1 MHPRT
6 SPRTTAP
13 PTRHPRVGQD
23 GWCARLPVWT
33 LKNAPLHPIHR
44 RYCAEELVRLRRAG
58 EKRRYVAAQRRGRVD
73 PNPHQIEAVMFALE
87 RIPHGGCILADEVGL
102 GKTIEAGLVV
112 AQLLAEGMRRALII
126 VPRPLLGQW
135 QAELRDLFGINA
147 RDASDDNVDVAAA
160 GVFIAGREFAGG
172 ERGFQRLQQAPPFEL
187 FLIDEAH
194 EVFAGIH
201 RRYDKDGVYNEASPH
216 ARTAHR
222 VRTLMG
228 NGMAPVLLLTA
239 TPMQNSLDELWAL
252 VQYIDRTGTLLGDKP
267 TFDQLF
273 KASAGSESNG
283 AGVEQATELQ
293 RRLRRVVQ
301 RTLRRQAMPYL
312 DRPFVGRQA
321 KLFAY
326 RMSAAEKALY
336 DDVTGYLLEPDLA
349 AFSGRARQLQVIGFL
364 RRMASSKAAL
374 AASLRGVAARLQRMT
389 QGHAGEGRSDL
400 DDLEDDADP
409 APPAADEVISVGA
422 SPPHPNTAKIA
433 EERAWVLDFIHRA
446 ETLPED
452 SKAESLVKVVH
463 ELLDRPPDRRKV
475 LIFTESLTTQD
486 YLRALLV
493 EKTSLREQDIT
504 LFRGVNDSPRASEA
518 LRVWREE
525 VDAETP
531 RHLRPS
537 LAVAVR
543 LALVHEFKTRS
554 TVMIATEAGAKGLN
568 LQFCDTIVNYDLPWN
583 PQRIEQR
590 IGRCHR
596 YGQQRDVTVINFLA
610 EDNQAQVL
618 TFDILSNKLDLFGK
632 VLDMS
637 DVVLQTPRSD
647 SSAAL
652 ASALGPNF
660 EAQVRRIWERARS
673 IDDVEAELRQLRDT
687 LEERRRDLDRTREH
701 TIGLIEQRLDA
712 SVRQVFDRIQDELAP
727 ALAELDGELKA
738 VLGAYLDAQGIAWGE
753 SERAGRPVIHFGA
766 SSRLPAPFAAGGTV
780 VLGGAQ
786 GLAGAD
792 PLHVG
797 HPLVQAAVASAREDC
812 AGQYRVCFRL
822 GASAPKAL
830 RTRRGSR
837 GRLALTR
844 IRYDGFEPE
853 ERLRVTAVFDD
864 AEVLRPAEA
873 ALELLR
879 QPCADSAGP
888 ATPLAVTEAHLD
900 EVVDEELFEE
910 QGRVADI
917 NQQGFEQTMAQLDQ
931 YLADRALVLRRQQRR
946 QTQRLAAAER
956 QRDQSIGADNRA
968 RAEKQVVEAEAEV
981 EKIDR
986 QLAALASHEDDVYRK
1001 WKQDAH
1007 RHRYAIPT
1015 GKRLLTAEFVI
1026 E

>member
-1 MHPRT
+1 M
-6 SPRTTAP
+6 
-13 PTRHPRVGQD
+13 
-23 GWCARLPVWT
+23 
-33 LKNAPLHPIHR
+33 HPIHR
-44 RYCAEELVRLRRAG
+44 RYYAEELVRLRRAG

-102 GKTIEAGLVV
+102 GKTIEAGLVI
-112 AQLLAEGMRRALII
+112 AQLLAEGTSRVLIL

-135 QAELRDLFGINA
+135 QGELRELFGIDA
-147 RDASDDNVDVAAA
+147 RDASDANVDVAAA

-172 ERGFQRLQQAPPFEL
+172 ERGFQRLQEAPPFEL

-201 RRYDKDGVYNEASPH
+201 RRFGKDGAYDEASPH

-222 VRTLMG
+222 VRKLMG
-228 NGMAPVLLLTA
+228 EGMAPVLLLTA

-273 KASAGSESNG
+273 KASEASEGSESNG
-283 AGVEQATELQ
+283 TGVQQATELQ
-293 RRLRRVVQ
+293 RRLRRVVK

-321 KLFAY
+321 KLFTY
-326 RMSAAEKALY
+326 RMGAAEKALY
-336 DDVTGYLLEPDLA
+336 DDVTDYLLEPELA
-349 AFSGRARQLQVIGFL
+349 AFSGRARQLQLIGFL

-374 AASLRGVAARLQRMT
+374 AASLRGVAARLQRMR
-389 QGHAGEGRSDL
+389 QGDAGETEGDL
-400 DDLEDDADP
+400 DDLEDDEEQAPDDAAPVP
-409 APPAADEVISVGA
+409 ASSPGQSGPPRLD
-422 SPPHPNTAKIA
+422 TAKIA
-433 EERAWVLDFIHRA
+433 EELARVEEFIHRA

-452 SKAESLVKVVH
+452 SKAESLVKVVR
-463 ELLDRPPDRRKV
+463 ELLERPPDRRKV
-475 LIFTESLTTQD
+475 LIFTESLTTQR
-486 YLRALLV
+486 YLLELLV
-493 EKTSLREQDIT
+493 RDTPLREHDIT
-504 LFRGVNDSPRASEA
+504 LFRGVNDSPRASQA

-525 VDAETP
+525 KDAETP
-531 RHLRPS
+531 RHLRASP
-537 LAVAVR
+537 AVAVR
-543 LALVHEFKTRS
+543 LALVHEFETRS

-652 ASALGPNF
+652 TSALGPNF

-673 IDDVEAELRQLRDT
+673 IDDVEAELRRLRDN
-687 LEERRRDLDRTREH
+687 LEERRRDLDRTRER
-701 TIGLIEQRLDA
+701 TVGLIEQRLDA

-727 ALAELDGELKA
+727 ALAELDDELKT
-738 VLGAYLDAQGIAWGE
+738 VLGAYLDAQGVAWSEGE
-753 SERAGRPVIHFGA
+753 REGRPVIHFGA
-766 SSRLPAPFAAGGTV
+766 SSRLPEPFAEGGTV
-780 VLGGAQ
+780 VLGGAL

-797 HPLVQAAVASAREDC
+797 HPLVQAAVADVRSDC
-812 AGQYRVCFRL
+812 AGQYRVRFRL
-822 GASAPKAL
+822 DASAPAAL
-830 RTRRGSR
+830 RKHRGSR

-844 IRYDGFEPE
+844 IRYEGFEPE
-853 ERLRVTAVFDD
+853 ERLRATAVFDD

-879 QPCADSAGP
+879 QPCEDIAEP
-888 ATPLAVTEAHLD
+888 AAPLEVTDAHLD

-910 QGRVADI
+910 QGRIAAI
-917 NQQGFEQTMAQLDQ
+917 NQQGFEQTMTQLDQ
-931 YLADRALVLRRQQRR
+931 YLADRALVLRREQRR
-946 QTQRLAAAER
+946 HMQRLAAAEH
-956 QRDQSIGADNRA
+956 QREQSMGADKRA
-968 RAEKQVVEAEAEV
+968 GAEKRVVDAEAEV
-981 EKIDR
+981 DKIAR
-986 QLAALASHEDDVYRK
+986 ELESLASHDNDVYQK

-1007 RHRYAIPT
+1007 RRRYAVPT
-1015 GKRLLTAEFVI
+1015 GERLLSAEFVI

>member
-1 MHPRT
+1 M
-6 SPRTTAP
+6 
-13 PTRHPRVGQD
+13 
-23 GWCARLPVWT
+23 
-33 LKNAPLHPIHR
+33 HPIHR
-44 RYCAEELVRLRRAG
+44 RYHAEELVRLRRAS

-87 RIPHGGCILADEVGL
+87 RIPQGGCILADEVGL

-112 AQLLAEGMRRALII
+112 AQLLAEGTSRVLII

-135 QAELRDLFGINA
+135 QAELRDLFGIDA

-172 ERGFQRLQQAPPFEL
+172 ERGFRRLQQAPPFEL

-216 ARTAHR
+216 AHTAHR
-222 VRTLMG
+222 VRALMG

-252 VQYIDRTGTLLGDKP
+252 VQYIDRTGTLLGDQP

-273 KASAGSESNG
+273 KASAGGGGSESNG
-283 AGVEQATELQ
+283 AGVEQAAELQ
-293 RRLRRVVQ
+293 RRLRRVVK

-374 AASLRGVAARLQRMT
+374 AASLKGVAARLQRMR
-389 QGHAGEGRSDL
+389 QGDPAEDAADL
-400 DDLEDDADP
+400 DDLEDEPDP
-409 APPAADEVISVGA
+409 APTTADDAAPVPA
-422 SPPHPNTAKIA
+422 SPPRSDVAQIA
-433 EERAWVLDFIHRA
+433 EELDRVQNFIRRA
-446 ETLPED
+446 ETLPD
-452 SKAESLVKVVH
+452 DTKAEGLVEVVRG
-463 ELLDRPPDRRKV
+463 LLDRPSDRRKV

-486 YLRALLV
+486 YLRGLLV
-493 EKTSLREQDIT
+493 EKTTLNEQDIT
-504 LFRGVNDSPRASEA
+504 LFRGVNDSPRAAEA

-525 VDAETP
+525 EDAETP
-531 RHLRPS
+531 RHLRAS

-596 YGQQRDVTVINFLA
+596 YGQKRDVTVINFLA

-618 TFDILSNKLDLFGK
+618 TFDILSSKLDLFGK

-652 ASALGPNF
+652 ASALGPDF
-660 EAQVRRIWERARS
+660 QAQVRRIWERART

-687 LEERRRDLDRTREH
+687 LEERRRDLDRTHER
-701 TIGLIEQRLDA
+701 TVGLIEQRLDA
-712 SVRQVFDRIQDELAP
+712 SVRQVFDRIQKELAP

-738 VLGAYLDAQGIAWGE
+738 VLCAYLDAQGIAWGE
-753 SERAGRPVIHFGA
+753 SKRAGHRLLHFGA
-766 SSRLPAPFAAGGTV
+766 SSRLPVPFAEGGSV
-780 VLGGAQ
+780 VLGGAL
-786 GLAGAD
+786 GLNGAD

-812 AGQYRVCFRL
+812 AGQYRVRFRL
-822 GASAPKAL
+822 NATAPKAL

-844 IRYDGFEPE
+844 IRYEGFEPE

-879 QPCADSAGP
+879 QPCEDIAES
-888 ATPLAVTEAHLD
+888 ATPLEITDAHLD

-910 QGRVADI
+910 QGRVADV
-917 NQQGFEQTMAQLDQ
+917 NQQGFEQTMTQLEQ
-931 YLADRALVLRRQQRR
+931 YLADRALVLRREQRR
-946 QTQRLAAAER
+946 QTRRLAAAER
-956 QRDQSIGADNRA
+956 QRDQSVGADSRA
-968 RAEKQVVEAEAEV
+968 RAERNVVEAEAEA
-981 EKIDR
+981 EKIDAK
-986 QLAALASHEDDVYRK
+986 LATLANHEDDIYKK
-1001 WKQDAH
+1001 WKEHAH
-1007 RHRYAIPT
+1007 ERRYATPT
-1015 GKRLLTAEFVI
+1015 GERLLSAEFVI

>member
-1 MHPRT
+1 MALSMVP
-6 SPRTTAP
+6 
-13 PTRHPRVGQD
+13 
-23 GWCARLPVWT
+23 
-33 LKNAPLHPIHR
+33 HPIHR

-112 AQLLAEGMRRALII
+112 AQLLAEGMRRVLII

-135 QAELRDLFGINA
+135 QAELRDLFGIDA

-201 RRYDKDGVYNEASPH
+201 RRYGKSGVYDEASPH

-326 RMSAAEKALY
+326 RMRAAEKALY

-349 AFSGRARQLQVIGFL
+349 AFRGRARQLQVIGFL

-389 QGHAGEGRSDL
+389 QGHAGEDRSDL

-409 APPAADEVISVGA
+409 TPPAAEAISVGA
-422 SPPHPNTAKIA
+422 SPPRLNTAKIA
-433 EERAWVLDFIHRA
+433 EERARVQDFIQRA
-446 ETLPED
+446 DTLPD
-452 SKAESLVKVVH
+452 DTKAESLVKVVH

-493 EKTSLREQDIT
+493 EKTPLREQDIT

-525 VDAETP
+525 EDAETP
-531 RHLRPS
+531 RHLRAS

-554 TVMIATEAGAKGLN
+554 TVLIATEAGAKGLN

-596 YGQQRDVTVINFLA
+596 YGQKRDVTVINFLA

-687 LEERRRDLDRTREH
+687 LEERRRELDRTREH

-753 SERAGRPVIHFGA
+753 SEREGRPAIHFGA
-766 SSRLPAPFAAGGTV
+766 SSRLPAPFAEGGTV
-780 VLGGAQ
+780 VLGGAH

-797 HPLVQAAVASAREDC
+797 HPLVQAAVASARQDC

-822 GASAPKAL
+822 DASAPKAL

-879 QPCADSAGP
+879 QPCADSAEP
-888 ATPLAVTEAHLD
+888 ATPLAVTEAHLN

-917 NQQGFEQTMAQLDQ
+917 NQQGFEQTMTQLDQ

-968 RAEKQVVEAEAEV
+968 RAEKRVVEAETEV

-986 QLAALASHEDDVYRK
+986 QLAALASHEDDIYRK

-1007 RHRYAIPT
+1007 RRRYAIPT
-1015 GKRLLTAEFVI
+1015 GERLLTAEFVI

>member
-1 MHPRT
+1 M
-6 SPRTTAP
+6 
-13 PTRHPRVGQD
+13 
-23 GWCARLPVWT
+23 
-33 LKNAPLHPIHR
+33 HPIHR
-44 RYCAEELVRLRRAG
+44 RYYAEELVRLRRAG

-73 PNPHQIEAVMFALE
+73 PNPHQIEAVMFALA
-87 RIPHGGCILADEVGL
+87 RIPQGGCILADEVGL

-112 AQLLAEGMRRALII
+112 AQLLAEGNSRVLII

-135 QAELRDLFGINA
+135 QAELRDLFGIDA

-201 RRYDKDGVYNEASPH
+201 RRYDKEGVYNEASPH

-222 VRTLMG
+222 VRALMG

-273 KASAGSESNG
+273 KASAAGEDSESNG
-283 AGVEQATELQ
+283 AGVEQAAELQ
-293 RRLRRVVQ
+293 RRLQRVVK

-326 RMSAAEKALY
+326 RMSTAEKALY
-336 DDVTGYLLEPDLA
+336 DDVTGYLLEPDLV

-374 AASLRGVAARLQRMT
+374 AASLRGVAARLQRMR
-389 QGHAGEGRSDL
+389 QGDAVEDAADL
-400 DDLEDDADP
+400 DDFEDEPDP
-409 APPAADEVISVGA
+409 APTTADETTPVPA
-422 SPPHPNTAKIA
+422 SPPRPAAAQIA
-433 EERAWVLDFIHRA
+433 EELDRVQNFIRRA
-446 ETLPED
+446 ETLPD
-452 SKAESLVKVVH
+452 DTKAEGLVDVVRG
-463 ELLDRPPDRRKV
+463 LLDRPPDRRKV

-486 YLRALLV
+486 YLRDLLV
-493 EKTSLREQDIT
+493 EKTNLREQDIT

-525 VDAETP
+525 EDAETP
-531 RHLRPS
+531 RHLRAS

-543 LALVHEFKTRS
+543 LALVHEFRTRS

-618 TFDILSNKLDLFGK
+618 TFDILSSKLDLFGK

-652 ASALGPNF
+652 ASALGPDF
-660 EAQVRRIWERARS
+660 QAQVRRIWERART

-687 LEERRRDLDRTREH
+687 LEERRRDLDRTHER
-701 TIGLIEQRLDA
+701 TVGLIEQRLDA

-727 ALAELDGELKA
+727 ALAELDGELKT
-738 VLGAYLDAQGIAWGE
+738 VLCAHLDAQGVSWGE
-753 SERAGRPVIHFGA
+753 SERAGHPLIHFGA
-766 SSRLPAPFAAGGTV
+766 SSRLPEPFSEGGSV
-780 VLGGAQ
+780 VLGGAL

-797 HPLVQAAVASAREDC
+797 HPLVQAAVASARENC
-812 AGQYRVCFRL
+812 AGQYRVRFRL
-822 GASAPKAL
+822 DATAPKAL

-844 IRYDGFEPE
+844 IRYEGFEPE

-879 QPCADSAGP
+879 QPCEDLAEP
-888 ATPLAVTEAHLD
+888 ATPLEITDAHLD

-910 QGRVADI
+910 QGRVADV
-917 NQQGFEQTMAQLDQ
+917 NQRGFEQTMTQLEQ
-931 YLADRALVLRRQQRR
+931 YLADRALVLRREQRR
-946 QTQRLAAAER
+946 QTRRLAAAER
-956 QRDQSIGADNRA
+956 QRDQSVGADSRA
-968 RAEKQVVEAEAEV
+968 RAQKQVVQAEAEV
-981 EKIDR
+981 EEIDAK
-986 QLAALASHEDDVYRK
+986 LAALVNHEDDIYKK
-1001 WKQDAH
+1001 WKEHAH
-1007 RHRYAIPT
+1007 ERRYATPT
-1015 GKRLLTAEFVI
+1015 GERLLSAEFVI

>member
-1 MHPRT
+1 M
-6 SPRTTAP
+6 
-13 PTRHPRVGQD
+13 
-23 GWCARLPVWT
+23 
-33 LKNAPLHPIHR
+33 HPIHR
-44 RYCAEELVRLRRAG
+44 RYHAEELVRLRRAS

-87 RIPHGGCILADEVGL
+87 RIPQGGCILADEVGL

-112 AQLLAEGMRRALII
+112 AQLLAEGTSRVLII

-135 QAELRDLFGINA
+135 QAELRDLFGIDA

-172 ERGFQRLQQAPPFEL
+172 ERGFRRLQQAPPFEL

-201 RRYDKDGVYNEASPH
+201 RRYDKDGVYNEASPYAH
-216 ARTAHR
+216 TAHR
-222 VRTLMG
+222 VRALMG

-273 KASAGSESNG
+273 KASAGGGGSESNG
-283 AGVEQATELQ
+283 AGVEQAAELQ
-293 RRLRRVVQ
+293 RRLRRVVK

-374 AASLRGVAARLQRMT
+374 AASLKGVAARLQRMR
-389 QGHAGEGRSDL
+389 QGDPAEEAADL
-400 DDLEDDADP
+400 DDLEDEPDP
-409 APPAADEVISVGA
+409 APTTADDAAPVPA
-422 SPPHPNTAKIA
+422 SPPRPDVAQIA
-433 EERAWVLDFIHRA
+433 EELDRVQNFIRRA
-446 ETLPED
+446 ETLPD
-452 SKAESLVKVVH
+452 DTKAEGLVEVVR
-463 ELLDRPPDRRKV
+463 ELLDRPSDRRKV

-486 YLRALLV
+486 YLRDLLV
-493 EKTSLREQDIT
+493 EKTTLNEQDIT
-504 LFRGVNDSPRASEA
+504 LFRGVNDSPRAAEA
-518 LRVWREE
+518 LRIWREE
-525 VDAETP
+525 EDAETP
-531 RHLRPS
+531 RHLRAS

-543 LALVHEFKTRS
+543 LALVHEFATRS
-554 TVMIATEAGAKGLN
+554 SVMIATEAGAKGLN

-618 TFDILSNKLDLFGK
+618 TFDILSSKLDLFGK

-652 ASALGPNF
+652 ASALGPDF
-660 EAQVRRIWERARS
+660 QAQVRRIWERART

-687 LEERRRDLDRTREH
+687 LEERRRDLDRTHER
-701 TIGLIEQRLDA
+701 TVGLIEQRLDA
-712 SVRQVFDRIQDELAP
+712 SVRQVFDRIQRELAP

-738 VLGAYLDAQGIAWGE
+738 VLCAYLDAQGIAWGE
-753 SERAGRPVIHFGA
+753 SERAGRRLLHFGA
-766 SSRLPAPFAAGGTV
+766 SSRLPVPFAEGGSV
-780 VLGGAQ
+780 VLGGAL

-812 AGQYRVCFRL
+812 AGQYRVRFRL
-822 GASAPKAL
+822 NATAPKAL

-844 IRYDGFEPE
+844 IRYEGFEPE

-879 QPCADSAGP
+879 QPCEDIAES
-888 ATPLAVTEAHLD
+888 ATPLEITDAHLD

-910 QGRVADI
+910 QGRVADV
-917 NQQGFEQTMAQLDQ
+917 NQQGFEQTMTQLEQ
-931 YLADRALVLRRQQRR
+931 YLADRALVLRREQRR
-946 QTQRLAAAER
+946 QTRRLAAAER
-956 QRDQSIGADNRA
+956 QRDQSVGADSRA
-968 RAEKQVVEAEAEV
+968 RAERNVVEAEAEA
-981 EKIDR
+981 EKIDAK
-986 QLAALASHEDDVYRK
+986 LATLANHEDDIYKK
-1001 WKQDAH
+1001 WKEHAH
-1007 RHRYAIPT
+1007 ERRYATPT
-1015 GKRLLTAEFVI
+1015 GERLLSAEFVI

>member
-1 MHPRT
+1 M
-6 SPRTTAP
+6 
-13 PTRHPRVGQD
+13 
-23 GWCARLPVWT
+23 
-33 LKNAPLHPIHR
+33 HPIHR
-44 RYCAEELVRLRRAG
+44 RHHAEDLVRLRRAS

-87 RIPHGGCILADEVGL
+87 RIPQGGCILADEVGL
-102 GKTIEAGLVV
+102 GKTIEAGLVI
-112 AQLLAEGMRRALII
+112 AQLLAEGMRRVLIL

-147 RDASDDNVDVAAA
+147 LDASDANVDVAAA

-172 ERGFQRLQQAPPFEL
+172 ERGFRRLQQAPPFEL

-201 RRYDKDGVYNEASPH
+201 RRYGKDGVYDEASPH

-273 KASAGSESNG
+273 KASASEGSESNG

-293 RRLRRVVQ
+293 RRLRRVVK

-321 KLFAY
+321 KLFTY
-326 RMSAAEKALY
+326 RMSEPEKALY
-336 DDVTGYLLEPDLA
+336 DDVTSYLLEPELV
-349 AFSGRARQLQVIGFL
+349 AFSGRARQLQLIGFL

-374 AASLRGVAARLQRMT
+374 AASLRGVAARLQRER
-389 QGHAGEGRSDL
+389 QGDATETGQDL
-400 DDLEDDADP
+400 DDLEDEVEQAPTTVDDAP
-409 APPAADEVISVGA
+409 VPA
-422 SPPHPNTAKIA
+422 SPPGQSAPPRFDTAKIA
-433 EERAWVLDFIHRA
+433 EELARVEEFIHRA
-446 ETLPED
+446 ESLPED
-452 SKAESLVKVVH
+452 SKAKSLLKVVR
-463 ELLDRPPDRRKV
+463 ELLKRPPDRRKV
-475 LIFTESLTTQD
+475 LIFTESLTTQR
-486 YLRALLV
+486 YLRDLLV
-493 EKTSLREQDIT
+493 RETPLGGHDIT
-504 LFRGVNDSPRASEA
+504 LFRGVNDSPRASQA
-518 LRVWREE
+518 LAVWREE

-531 RHLRPS
+531 RHLRAS
-537 LAVAVR
+537 LAAAVR

-568 LQFCDTIVNYDLPWN
+568 LQFCDTLVNYDLPWN

-596 YGQQRDVTVINFLA
+596 YGQRRDVTVINFLA
-610 EDNQAQVL
+610 EDNEAQAL

-632 VLDMS
+632 VLDMT

-652 ASALGPNF
+652 TSALGPNF

-687 LEERRRDLDRTREH
+687 LEERRRDLDRTRER
-701 TIGLIEQRLDA
+701 TAGLIEQRLDA
-712 SVRQVFDRIQDELAP
+712 SVRQVFDRIQHELAP

-738 VLGAYLDAQGIAWGE
+738 VVGAYLDAQGVAWGE
-753 SERAGRPVIHFGA
+753 GEREGRPVIHFGA
-766 SSRLPAPFAAGGTV
+766 SSRLPEPFEEGGTV
-780 VLGGAQ
+780 VLGGAL
-786 GLAGAD
+786 GLNGAD

-797 HPLVQAAVASAREDC
+797 HPLVQAAVANARSEC
-812 AGQYRVCFRL
+812 AGRYRVRFRL
-822 GASAPKAL
+822 NASAPAAL
-830 RTRRGSR
+830 RERRGSR

-853 ERLRVTAVFDD
+853 ERLRATAVFDD
-864 AEVLRPAEA
+864 SEVLRPAEA

-879 QPCADSAGP
+879 QPCEDIAEP
-888 ATPLAVTEAHLD
+888 CPLAVTEAHLD

-917 NQQGFEQTMAQLDQ
+917 NQQGFEQTMTQLDQ
-931 YLADRALVLRRQQRR
+931 YLADRSLVLRREQKRHMG
-946 QTQRLAAAER
+946 RLAAAER
-956 QRDQSIGADNRA
+956 QRDQSIGADSRA
-968 RAEKQVVEAEAEV
+968 RAEKKVVEADADV
-981 EKIDR
+981 EETNGK
-986 QLAALASHEDDVYRK
+986 LEALASLEDEVYQK
-1001 WKQDAH
+1001 WKEDAH
-1007 RHRYAIPT
+1007 RRRYAVPT
-1015 GKRLLTAEFVI
+1015 GERLLSAEFVI

>member
-1 MHPRT
+1 M
-6 SPRTTAP
+6 
-13 PTRHPRVGQD
+13 
-23 GWCARLPVWT
+23 
-33 LKNAPLHPIHR
+33 HPIHR
-44 RYCAEELVRLRRAG
+44 RYYAEELVRLRRAS

-87 RIPHGGCILADEVGL
+87 RIPQGGCILADEVGL
-102 GKTIEAGLVV
+102 GKTIEAGLVI
-112 AQLLAEGMRRALII
+112 AQLLAEGMRRVLIV
-126 VPRPLLGQW
+126 VPKPLLGQW
-135 QAELRDLFGINA
+135 QAELRELFGIDA
-147 RDASDDNVDVAAA
+147 RDASDANVDVAAE
-160 GVFIAGREFAGG
+160 GVFITGREFAGG
-172 ERGFQRLQQAPPFEL
+172 ERGFQRLQAAPPFEL

-201 RRYDKDGVYNEASPH
+201 RRYGKDGTYDEASPH

-273 KASAGSESNG
+273 KASEGSESNG

-293 RRLRRVVQ
+293 RRLRRVVK

-321 KLFAY
+321 KLFRY
-326 RMSAAEKALY
+326 RMSAEEKALY
-336 DDVTGYLLEPDLA
+336 DDVTGYLLEPELA
-349 AFSGRARQLQVIGFL
+349 AFSGRARQLQLIGFL

-374 AASLRGVAARLQRMT
+374 AASLRGVAARLQRMG
-389 QGHAGEGRSDL
+389 QGDASEAEQDL
-400 DDLEDDADP
+400 DDLEDDEEQ
-409 APPAADEVISVGA
+409 APDDAAPVPT
-422 SPPHPNTAKIA
+422 SPVQPGPVRLDTAKIA
-433 EERAWVLDFIHRA
+433 EELARVKEFIHRA

-452 SKAESLVKVVH
+452 SKAEGLVKVVR
-463 ELLDRPPDRRKV
+463 ELLERPPDRRKV
-475 LIFTESLTTQD
+475 LIFTESLTTQR
-486 YLRALLV
+486 YLHDLLV
-493 EKTSLREQDIT
+493 RETPLREHDIT
-504 LFRGVNDSPRASEA
+504 LFRGVNDSPRASQA

-525 VDAETP
+525 KDAETP

-543 LALVHEFKTRS
+543 LALVHEFETRS

-596 YGQQRDVTVINFLA
+596 YGQQRDVTVFNFLA

-618 TFDILSNKLDLFGK
+618 TFDILSSKLDLFGK

-652 ASALGPNF
+652 TSALGPNF

-687 LEERRRDLDRTREH
+687 LEERRRDLDRTRER
-701 TIGLIEQRLDA
+701 TVGLIEQRLDA

-727 ALAELDGELKA
+727 ALAELDDELKT
-738 VLGAYLDAQGIAWGE
+738 VLGAYLDAEGIAWGE
-753 SERAGRPVIHFGA
+753 GEREGRPAIHFGA
-766 SSRLPAPFAAGGTV
+766 SSRLPEPFEQGGTV
-780 VLGGAQ
+780 VLGGAL
-786 GLAGAD
+786 GLDGAD

-797 HPLVQAAVASAREDC
+797 HPLVQAAVANARRDC
-812 AGQYRVCFRL
+812 AGRYRVRFRL
-822 GASAPKAL
+822 NASAPTAL
-830 RTRRGSR
+830 RKHRGSR
-837 GRLALTR
+837 GRIALTR

-853 ERLRVTAVFDD
+853 ERLRATAVFDD
-864 AEVLRPAEA
+864 SEVLRPAEA

-879 QPCADSAGP
+879 QSCEDIAEPC
-888 ATPLAVTEAHLD
+888 PLAVTEAHLD

-917 NQQGFEQTMAQLDQ
+917 NQQGFEQTMTQLDQ
-931 YLADRALVLRRQQRR
+931 YLADRSLVLRREQKRHM
-946 QTQRLAAAER
+946 QRLAAAER

-968 RAEKQVVEAEAEV
+968 RSEKQVLEADAKLEETNGKL
-981 EKIDR
+981 E
-986 QLAALASHEDDVYRK
+986 ALASREDDVYQK
-1001 WKQDAH
+1001 WKDDAH
-1007 RHRYAIPT
+1007 QRRYAVPT
-1015 GKRLLTAEFVI
+1015 GERLLSAEFVI

>member
-1 MHPRT
+1 M
-6 SPRTTAP
+6 
-13 PTRHPRVGQD
+13 
-23 GWCARLPVWT
+23 
-33 LKNAPLHPIHR
+33 HPIHR
-44 RYCAEELVRLRRAG
+44 RYYAEELVRLRRAG

-87 RIPHGGCILADEVGL
+87 RIAHGGCILADEVGL

-112 AQLLAEGMRRALII
+112 AQLLAEGMSRVLII

-135 QAELRDLFGINA
+135 QAELRDLFGI
-147 RDASDDNVDVAAA
+147 DASDASDANVDVAAA

-201 RRYDKDGVYNEASPH
+201 RRYAKNGVYDEASPH

-222 VRTLMG
+222 VRALMG

-273 KASAGSESNG
+273 KASKGGDGSESNG
-283 AGVEQATELQ
+283 AGVEQAAELQ

-312 DRPFVGRQA
+312 DRPFVGRHA
-321 KLFAY
+321 KLFSY
-326 RMSAAEKALY
+326 RMNAAEKALY
-336 DDVTGYLLEPDLA
+336 DDVTDYLLEPELM
-349 AFSGRARQLQVIGFL
+349 AFSGRARQLQLIGFL

-374 AASLRGVAARLQRMT
+374 AASLRGVAARLQRMG
-389 QGHAGEGRSDL
+389 QGDASVDAADL

-409 APPAADEVISVGA
+409 PPAAAGDNAPVPA
-422 SPPHPNTAKIA
+422 SPLRLNTAKAA
-433 EERAWVLDFIHRA
+433 EERARVLDFIQRA

-463 ELLDRPPDRRKV
+463 ELLERPPDRRKV
-475 LIFTESLTTQD
+475 LIFTESLTTQS
-486 YLRALLV
+486 YLHDLLL
-493 EKTSLREQDIT
+493 ENTRLREQDIT

-525 VDAETP
+525 ADAETP

-537 LAVAVR
+537 HAVAVR
-543 LALVHEFKTRS
+543 LALVHEFATRS
-554 TVMIATEAGAKGLN
+554 SVMIATEAGAKGLN

-596 YGQQRDVTVINFLA
+596 YGQRRDVTVINFLA
-610 EDNQAQVL
+610 EDNQAQAL

-652 ASALGPNF
+652 TSALGPNF

-673 IDDVEAELRQLRDT
+673 IDDVEEELRQLRDT
-687 LEERRRDLDRTREH
+687 LEERRRDLDRTRER
-701 TIGLIEQRLDA
+701 TVGLIEQRLDA

-727 ALAELDGELKA
+727 ALAELDSELKA
-738 VLGAYLDAQGIAWGE
+738 VLGAYLDAEGVAWGE
-753 SERAGRPVIHFGA
+753 SEREGRPLIHFGA
-766 SSRLPAPFAAGGTV
+766 SSRLPAPFAEGGSV
-780 VLGGAQ
+780 VLGGAL

-797 HPLVQAAVASAREDC
+797 HPLVQAAVASARQHC
-812 AGQYRVCFRL
+812 AGRYRVRFRL
-822 GASAPKAL
+822 DASAPAAL
-830 RTRRGSR
+830 REHRGSR

-844 IRYDGFEPE
+844 VRYDGFEPE

-864 AEVLRPAEA
+864 AEVLRPAAA

-879 QPCADSAGP
+879 QPCEDVAELSA
-888 ATPLAVTEAHLD
+888 PLDVTEAHLD
-900 EVVDEELFEE
+900 EVVDEERFEE

-917 NQQGFEQTMAQLDQ
+917 NQQGFEQTMTQLDQ

-956 QRDQSIGADNRA
+956 QRDQSIGANNRA
-968 RAEKQVVEAEAEV
+968 RAEKKVVEAEAEV
-981 EKIDR
+981 ERIDR
-986 QLAALASHEDDVYRK
+986 QLAALASHEDDVYQK
-1001 WKQDAH
+1001 WKLDAH
-1007 RHRYAIPT
+1007 RRRYATPT
-1015 GKRLLTAEFVI
+1015 GERLLTAEFVI

>member
-1 MHPRT
+1 M
-6 SPRTTAP
+6 
-13 PTRHPRVGQD
+13 
-23 GWCARLPVWT
+23 
-33 LKNAPLHPIHR
+33 HPIHR
-44 RYCAEELVRLRRAG
+44 RYHAEALVRLRRAG

-102 GKTIEAGLVV
+102 GKTIEAGLVI
-112 AQLLAEGMRRALII
+112 AQLLAEGMSRVLVV

-135 QAELRDLFGINA
+135 QAELRDLFGIDA
-147 RDASDDNVDVAAA
+147 LDASDANVAVTEP

-172 ERGFQRLQQAPPFEL
+172 ERGFQRLQQASPFEL

-201 RRYDKDGVYNEASPH
+201 RRYDKNGVYNEDSPQ

-222 VRTLMG
+222 VRKLMG
-228 NGMAPVLLLTA
+228 DGMAPVLLLTA

-267 TFDQLF
+267 TFDELF
-273 KASAGSESNG
+273 TGEAGGVG
-283 AGVEQATELQ
+283 AEQATELQ
-293 RRLRRVVQ
+293 RRLQRVVK

-312 DRPFVGRQA
+312 DKPFVGRQA
-321 KLFAY
+321 KLYTY
-326 RMSAAEKALY
+326 RMSTAEKALY
-336 DDVTGYLLEPDLA
+336 DDVTDYLLEPELV
-349 AFSGRARQLQVIGFL
+349 AFSGNARQLQLIGFL

-374 AASLRGVAARLQRMT
+374 AASLKGVAARLQRHMG
-389 QGHAGEGRSDL
+389 QGQASAPEQDSQ
-400 DDLEDDADP
+400 DLEDDAESDDDAPLPPSQPSQP
-409 APPAADEVISVGA
+409 APARADIA
-422 SPPHPNTAKIA
+422 QAA
-433 EERAWVLDFIHRA
+433 EELARVEAFIHRA

-452 SKAESLVKVVH
+452 SKAEGLVKVVR
-463 ELLDRPPDRRKV
+463 ELLKRPPDRRKV
-475 LIFTESLTTQD
+475 LIFTESLTTQG
-486 YLRALLV
+486 YLYDLLV
-493 EKTSLREQDIT
+493 RRTSLAEQDIT
-504 LFRGVNDSPRASEA
+504 LFRGVNDSPRASAA

-525 VDAETP
+525 EDAETP
-531 RHLRPS
+531 RHLRPGQ
-537 LAVAVR
+537 AVAVR
-543 LALVHEFKTRS
+543 LALVHEFRTRS

-596 YGQQRDVTVINFLA
+596 YGQRRDVTVINFLA

-647 SSAAL
+647 SSEAL
-652 ASALGPNF
+652 TSALGPNF

-687 LEERRRDLDRTREH
+687 LEDRRRDLDRTRDR
-701 TIGLIEQRLDA
+701 TVGLIEQRLDA
-712 SVRQVFDRIQDELAP
+712 SVRQVFDRIQSELAP

-738 VLGAYLDAQGIAWGE
+738 VLGAFLDAESVPWGE
-753 SERAGRPVIHFGA
+753 GERNGRPLLHFGA
-766 SSRLPAPFAAGGTV
+766 SSRLPAPFAEGGTV
-780 VLGGAQ
+780 VVGGAL

-797 HPLVQAAVASAREDC
+797 HPLIQAAIAHARC
-812 AGQYRVCFRL
+812 HCSGLYRVRFHL
-822 GASAPKAL
+822 DATAPAAL
-830 RTRRGSR
+830 RKRRGSR

-853 ERLRVTAVFDD
+853 ERLRATTVFDD
-864 AEVLRPAEA
+864 GEVLRPAEA

-879 QPCADSAGP
+879 QPCEDIAELP
-888 ATPLAVTEAHLD
+888 APLAITAAHLD

-910 QGRVADI
+910 QGRVADT
-917 NQQGFEQTMAQLDQ
+917 NQRGFEQAMTQLDQ
-931 YLADRALVLRRQQRR
+931 YLADRALVLRRAQRGHL
-946 QTQRLAAAER
+946 QRLAAAER
-956 QRDQSIGADNRA
+956 RREQSIGADNRA
-968 RAEKQVVEAEAEV
+968 RAQQRVEQAEATV
-981 EKIDR
+981 EKIEG
-986 QLAALASHEDDVYRK
+986 QLAALANHEDDVYQK
-1001 WKQDAH
+1001 WKRDAH
-1007 RHRYAIPT
+1007 RRRYAVPT
-1015 GKRLLTAEFVI
+1015 GERLLSVEFVV

>member
-1 MHPRT
+1 MVP
-6 SPRTTAP
+6 
-13 PTRHPRVGQD
+13 
-23 GWCARLPVWT
+23 
-33 LKNAPLHPIHR
+33 HPIHR
-44 RYCAEELVRLRRAG
+44 RYRAEELVRLRRAG

-112 AQLLAEGMRRALII
+112 AQLLAEGMRRVLVI

-135 QAELRDLFGINA
+135 QAELRDLFGIDA
-147 RDASDDNVDVAAA
+147 RDASDDNVDVAAP

-201 RRYDKDGVYNEASPH
+201 RRYGKSGVYDEASPH

-222 VRTLMG
+222 VRALMG

-273 KASAGSESNG
+273 KASAGGEGSESNG

-326 RMSAAEKALY
+326 RMRAAEKALY

-389 QGHAGEGRSDL
+389 QGNAGADRSDL

-409 APPAADEVISVGA
+409 APPAAEAFSVGA
-422 SPPHPNTAKIA
+422 SPPRLNTAKIA
-433 EERAWVLDFIHRA
+433 EERARVQDFIQRA
-446 ETLPED
+446 DTLPDD

-493 EKTSLREQDIT
+493 EKTPLGEQDIT
-504 LFRGVNDSPRASEA
+504 LFRGVNESPRASEA

-531 RHLRPS
+531 RHLRAS

-543 LALVHEFKTRS
+543 LALVHEFATRS

-596 YGQQRDVTVINFLA
+596 YGQKRDVTVINFLA

-687 LEERRRDLDRTREH
+687 LEERRRELDRTREH

-766 SSRLPAPFAAGGTV
+766 SSRLPAPFAEGGTV
-780 VLGGAQ
+780 VLGGAH

-822 GASAPKAL
+822 DASAPKAL

-888 ATPLAVTEAHLD
+888 ATPLDVTEAHLD

-917 NQQGFEQTMAQLDQ
+917 NQQGFEQTMTQLDQ

-956 QRDQSIGADNRA
+956 QREQSIGADNRA
-968 RAEKQVVEAEAEV
+968 RAEKRVVEAEAEV

-1007 RHRYAIPT
+1007 RRRYAIPT
-1015 GKRLLTAEFVI
+1015 GERLLTAEFVI

>member
-1 MHPRT
+1 MSNLVHCPTRVAPRT
-6 SPRTTAP
+6 SVRTGS
-13 PTRHPRVGQD
+13 H
-23 GWCARLPVWT
+23 CAMRYTPARACRNV
-33 LKNAPLHPIHR
+33 PLHPIHR
-44 RYCAEELVRLRRAG
+44 RYHAEALVRLRRAG

-102 GKTIEAGLVV
+102 GKTIEAGLVI
-112 AQLLAEGMRRALII
+112 AQLLAEGMSRVLVV

-135 QAELRDLFGINA
+135 QAELRDLFGIDA
-147 RDASDDNVDVAAA
+147 LDASDANVDIAAS

-194 EVFAGIH
+194 EAFAGIH
-201 RRYDKDGVYNEASPH
+201 RRYDKNGVYHEDSPH

-222 VRTLMG
+222 VRKLMG
-228 NGMAPVLLLTA
+228 DGMAPVLLLTA

-267 TFDQLF
+267 TFDELF
-273 KASAGSESNG
+273 TGEAGGVG
-283 AGVEQATELQ
+283 AEQATELQ
-293 RRLRRVVQ
+293 RRLRRVVK

-312 DRPFVGRQA
+312 DKPFVGRQA
-321 KLFAY
+321 KLYTY
-326 RMSAAEKALY
+326 RMRAAEKALY
-336 DDVTGYLLEPDLA
+336 DDVTDYLLEPELV
-349 AFSGRARQLQVIGFL
+349 AFSGNARQLQLIGFL

-374 AASLRGVAARLQRMT
+374 AASLKGVAARLQRHMG
-389 QGHAGEGRSDL
+389 QGQASTPEQDSQ
-400 DDLEDDADP
+400 DLEDDAESDDDAPLPPSQPSQP
-409 APPAADEVISVGA
+409 APPRADIA
-422 SPPHPNTAKIA
+422 QAA
-433 EERAWVLDFIHRA
+433 EELARVEAFIHRA

-452 SKAESLVKVVH
+452 SKAEGLVKVVR
-463 ELLDRPPDRRKV
+463 ELLKRPPDRRKV
-475 LIFTESLTTQD
+475 LIFTESLTTQG
-486 YLRALLV
+486 YLYDLLV
-493 EKTSLREQDIT
+493 RRTSLAEQDIT
-504 LFRGVNDSPRASEA
+504 LFRGVNDSPRASA
-518 LRVWREE
+518 AMRVWREE
-525 VDAETP
+525 EDAETP
-531 RHLRPS
+531 RHLRPGQ
-537 LAVAVR
+537 AVAVR
-543 LALVHEFKTRS
+543 LALVHEFRTRS

-596 YGQQRDVTVINFLA
+596 YGQRRDVTVINFLA

-647 SSAAL
+647 SSEAL
-652 ASALGPNF
+652 TSALGPNF

-673 IDDVEAELRQLRDT
+673 IDDVEAELRQLSDT
-687 LEERRRDLDRTREH
+687 LEDRRRDLDRTRDR
-701 TIGLIEQRLDA
+701 TVGLIEQRLDA
-712 SVRQVFDRIQDELAP
+712 SVRQVFDRIQSELAP

-738 VLGAYLDAQGIAWGE
+738 VLGAFLDAESVPWGE
-753 SERAGRPVIHFGA
+753 GERNGRPLLHFGA
-766 SSRLPAPFAAGGTV
+766 SSRLPAPFAEGGTV
-780 VLGGAQ
+780 VVGGAL

-797 HPLVQAAVASAREDC
+797 HPLIQAAIAHARC
-812 AGQYRVCFRL
+812 HCSGQYRVRFRL
-822 GASAPKAL
+822 DATAPAAL
-830 RTRRGSR
+830 RKRRGSH

-853 ERLRVTAVFDD
+853 ERLRATAVFDD
-864 AEVLRPAEA
+864 GEVLRPAEA

-879 QPCADSAGP
+879 QPCEDIAELP
-888 ATPLAVTEAHLD
+888 APLAITAAHLD

-917 NQQGFEQTMAQLDQ
+917 DQRGFEQAMTQLDQ
-931 YLADRALVLRRQQRR
+931 YLADRALVLRRAHRGHL
-946 QTQRLAAAER
+946 QRLAAAER
-956 QRDQSIGADNRA
+956 RREQSIGADNRA
-968 RAEKQVVEAEAEV
+968 RAQQRLEQAEATV
-981 EKIDR
+981 EKIEG
-986 QLAALASHEDDVYRK
+986 QLAALANHEDDVYQK
-1001 WKQDAH
+1001 WKRDAH
-1007 RHRYAIPT
+1007 RRRYAVPT
-1015 GKRLLTAEFVI
+1015 GERLLSVEFVV

>member
-1 MHPRT
+1 M
-6 SPRTTAP
+6 
-13 PTRHPRVGQD
+13 
-23 GWCARLPVWT
+23 
-33 LKNAPLHPIHR
+33 HPIHR
-44 RYCAEELVRLRRAG
+44 RYHAEELVRLRRAS

-87 RIPHGGCILADEVGL
+87 RIPQGGCILADEVGL
-102 GKTIEAGLVV
+102 GKTIEAGLAV
-112 AQLLAEGMRRALII
+112 AQLLAEGMSRVLII

-135 QAELRDLFGINA
+135 QAELRDLFGIDA

-201 RRYDKDGVYNEASPH
+201 RRYDKEGVYNEASPH

-273 KASAGSESNG
+273 KASAGGEGSESNG
-283 AGVEQATELQ
+283 AGVEQAAELQ
-293 RRLRRVVQ
+293 RRLQRVVK

-326 RMSAAEKALY
+326 RMSTAEKALY

-374 AASLRGVAARLQRMT
+374 AASLKGVAARLQRMR
-389 QGHAGEGRSDL
+389 QDDDAEDAADL
-400 DDLEDDADP
+400 DDLEDEPDP
-409 APPAADEVISVGA
+409 APTTDEATPVPA
-422 SPPHPNTAKIA
+422 SPPRPNATQIA
-433 EERAWVLDFIHRA
+433 EELDRVQNFIRRA
-446 ETLPED
+446 ETLPD
-452 SKAESLVKVVH
+452 DTKAEGLVKVVRG
-463 ELLDRPPDRRKV
+463 LLTRPPDRRKV

-486 YLRALLV
+486 YLRDLLTA
-493 EKTSLREQDIT
+493 KTNLREQDIT
-504 LFRGVNDSPRASEA
+504 LFRGVNDSPRAAEA

-525 VDAETP
+525 EDAETP
-531 RHLRPS
+531 RHLRAS

-543 LALVHEFKTRS
+543 LALVHEFRTRS

-618 TFDILSNKLDLFGK
+618 TFDILSSKLDLFGK

-652 ASALGPNF
+652 ASALGPDF
-660 EAQVRRIWERARS
+660 QAQVRRIWERART

-687 LEERRRDLDRTREH
+687 LEERRRDLDRTHER
-701 TIGLIEQRLDA
+701 TVGLIEQRLDA
-712 SVRQVFDRIQDELAP
+712 SVRQVFDRIQEELEP
-727 ALAELDGELKA
+727 ALAELDGELKT
-738 VLGAYLDAQGIAWGE
+738 VLCAYLDAQGISWGE
-753 SERAGRPVIHFGA
+753 SERAGRPLIHFGA
-766 SSRLPAPFAAGGTV
+766 SSRLPELFAEGGSV
-780 VLGGAQ
+780 VLGGAL

-812 AGQYRVCFRL
+812 AGQYRVRFRL
-822 GASAPKAL
+822 DASAPKAL

-844 IRYDGFEPE
+844 IRYEGFEPE

-879 QPCADSAGP
+879 QPCEDIAES
-888 ATPLAVTEAHLD
+888 ATPIDITDVHLD

-910 QGRVADI
+910 QGRVADV
-917 NQQGFEQTMAQLDQ
+917 NQQSFEQTMTQLEQ
-931 YLADRALVLRRQQRR
+931 YLADRALVLRREQRR
-946 QTQRLAAAER
+946 QTRRLAAAER
-956 QRDQSIGADNRA
+956 QRDQSVGADSRA
-968 RAEKQVVEAEAEV
+968 RAQKQVVEAEAEV
-981 EKIDR
+981 EEIDAK
-986 QLAALASHEDDVYRK
+986 LATLANHEDKIYEK
-1001 WKQDAH
+1001 WKAH
-1007 RHRYAIPT
+1007 AHERRYATPT
-1015 GKRLLTAEFVI
+1015 GERLLSAEFVI

>member
-1 MHPRT
+1 MFPKLAAE
-6 SPRTTAP
+6 TTN
-13 PTRHPRVGQD
+13 
-23 GWCARLPVWT
+23 AR
-33 LKNAPLHPIHR
+33 PLHPIHR
-44 RYCAEELVRLRRAG
+44 RYYAEELVRLRRAS

-87 RIPHGGCILADEVGL
+87 RIPQGGCILADEVGL

-112 AQLLAEGMRRALII
+112 AQLLAEGTSRVLII

-135 QAELRDLFGINA
+135 QAELRDLFGIDA

-201 RRYDKDGVYNEASPH
+201 RRYDKEGVYNEASPH

-222 VRTLMG
+222 VRALMG

-252 VQYIDRTGTLLGDKP
+252 VQYIDCTGTLLGDKP

-273 KASAGSESNG
+273 KASAGAEGSESNG
-283 AGVEQATELQ
+283 AGVEQAAELQ
-293 RRLRRVVQ
+293 RRLQRVVK

-326 RMSAAEKALY
+326 RMSTAEKALY

-374 AASLRGVAARLQRMT
+374 AASLKGVAARLQRMR
-389 QGHAGEGRSDL
+389 QGDAAEDAADL
-400 DDLEDDADP
+400 DDLEAEPDP
-409 APPAADEVISVGA
+409 APTTDETTPVPA
-422 SPPHPNTAKIA
+422 SPPRPAAAQIA
-433 EERAWVLDFIHRA
+433 EELDRVQNFIRRA
-446 ETLPED
+446 ETLPD
-452 SKAESLVKVVH
+452 DTKAEGLVEVVRG
-463 ELLDRPPDRRKV
+463 LLDRPPDRRKV

-486 YLRALLV
+486 YLRDLLV
-493 EKTSLREQDIT
+493 EKTTLNEQDIT
-504 LFRGVNDSPRASEA
+504 LFRGVNDSPRATEA

-525 VDAETP
+525 EDAETP
-531 RHLRPS
+531 RHLRAS

-543 LALVHEFKTRS
+543 LALVHEFRTRS

-618 TFDILSNKLDLFGK
+618 TFDILSSKLDLFGK

-652 ASALGPNF
+652 ASALGPDF
-660 EAQVRRIWERARS
+660 QAQVRRIWERART

-687 LEERRRDLDRTREH
+687 LEERRRDLDRTRER
-701 TIGLIEQRLDA
+701 TVGLIEQRLDA
-712 SVRQVFDRIQDELAP
+712 SVRQVFDRIQKELAP

-738 VLGAYLDAQGIAWGE
+738 VLCAYLDAQGIAWGE
-753 SERAGRPVIHFGA
+753 SERAGHPLLHFGA
-766 SSRLPAPFAAGGTV
+766 SSRLPEPFAEGGSV
-780 VLGGAQ
+780 VLGGAL

-812 AGQYRVCFRL
+812 AGRYRVRFRL
-822 GASAPKAL
+822 DATAPKAL

-844 IRYDGFEPE
+844 IRYEGFEPE

-879 QPCADSAGP
+879 QPCEDLAEP
-888 ATPLAVTEAHLD
+888 ATPLEITEAHLD

-910 QGRVADI
+910 QGRVADV
-917 NQQGFEQTMAQLDQ
+917 NQQGFEQTMTQLEQ
-931 YLADRALVLRRQQRR
+931 YLADRALVLRREQRR
-946 QTQRLAAAER
+946 QTRRLAAAER
-956 QRDQSIGADNRA
+956 QRDQSVGADSRA
-968 RAEKQVVEAEAEV
+968 RAQKQVVEAEAEA
-981 EKIDR
+981 EKIDAK
-986 QLAALASHEDDVYRK
+986 LAALVNHEDEIYKK
-1001 WKQDAH
+1001 WKGHAH
-1007 RHRYAIPT
+1007 ERRYATPT
-1015 GKRLLTAEFVI
+1015 GERLLSAEFVI

>member
-1 MHPRT
+1 MRYTP
-6 SPRTTAP
+6 
-13 PTRHPRVGQD
+13 
-23 GWCARLPVWT
+23 ARACRNV
-33 LKNAPLHPIHR
+33 PLHPIHR
-44 RYCAEELVRLRRAG
+44 RYHAEALVRLRRAG

-87 RIPHGGCILADEVGL
+87 RVPQGGCILADEVGL

-112 AQLLAEGMRRALII
+112 AQLLAEGMSRVLIV

-135 QAELRDLFGINA
+135 QAELRDLFGIDA
-147 RDASDDNVDVAAA
+147 LDASDANVDVSAS

-172 ERGFQRLQQAPPFEL
+172 QRGFQRLQQAPPFEL

-201 RRYDKDGVYNEASPH
+201 QRYDKNGVYHEDSPH

-222 VRTLMG
+222 VRKLMG
-228 NGMAPVLLLTA
+228 DGMAPVLLLTA

-267 TFDQLF
+267 TFDELF
-273 KASAGSESNG
+273 TGEAGGVG
-283 AGVEQATELQ
+283 AEQATELQ
-293 RRLRRVVQ
+293 RRLRRVVK

-312 DRPFVGRQA
+312 DKPFVGRQA
-321 KLFAY
+321 KLYTY
-326 RMSAAEKALY
+326 RMSTPEKALY
-336 DDVTGYLLEPDLA
+336 DDVTDYLLEPELM
-349 AFSGRARQLQVIGFL
+349 AFSGKARQLQLIGFL

-374 AASLRGVAARLQRMT
+374 AASLKGVVARLQRHMG
-389 QGHAGEGRSDL
+389 QGQANATEEDSQ
-400 DDLEDDADP
+400 DLEDDVEP
-409 APPAADEVISVGA
+409 ALEPDDDAPLLA
-422 SPPHPNTAKIA
+422 SPASQPTPPRPDTTQVA
-433 EERAWVLDFIHRA
+433 EELARVEAFIQRA

-452 SKAESLVKVVH
+452 SKAEGLVTVVG
-463 ELLDRPPDRRKV
+463 ELLKRPPDRRKV
-475 LIFTESLTTQD
+475 LIFTESLTTQR
-486 YLRALLV
+486 YLHDLLV
-493 EKTSLREQDIT
+493 ERGLLHEQDIT
-504 LFRGVNDSPRASEA
+504 LFRGVNDSPRASAA

-525 VDAETP
+525 EDAETP
-531 RHLRPS
+531 RHLRPGQ
-537 LAVAVR
+537 AVAVR
-543 LALVHEFKTRS
+543 LALVHEFRTRS

-596 YGQQRDVTVINFLA
+596 YGQRRDVTVINFLA

-647 SSAAL
+647 SSEAL
-652 ASALGPNF
+652 TSALGPNF

-687 LEERRRDLDRTREH
+687 LEDRRRDLDRTRDR
-701 TIGLIEQRLDA
+701 TVGLIEQRLDA
-712 SVRQVFDRIQDELAP
+712 SVRQVFDRIQGELAP

-738 VLGAYLDAQGIAWGE
+738 VLGAFLDAESVPWGE
-753 SERAGRPVIHFGA
+753 GERDGRPLLHFGA
-766 SSRLPAPFAAGGTV
+766 SSRLPAPFAEGSTV
-780 VLGGAQ
+780 VVGGAL

-797 HPLVQAAVASAREDC
+797 HPLIQAAIAHARHHC
-812 AGQYRVCFRL
+812 SGHYRVCFRL
-822 GASAPKAL
+822 DATAPAAL
-830 RTRRGSR
+830 RKRRGSR

-853 ERLRVTAVFDD
+853 ERLRATTVFDD
-864 AEVLRPAEA
+864 GEVLRPAEA
-873 ALELLR
+873 ALELLC
-879 QPCADSAGP
+879 QPCEDIAELP
-888 ATPLAVTEAHLD
+888 VPLAITAAHLD

-910 QGRVADI
+910 QGRIADI
-917 NQQGFEQTMAQLDQ
+917 NQRGFEQAMTQLDQ
-931 YLADRALVLRRQQRR
+931 YLADRALVLRRARR
-946 QTQRLAAAER
+946 GHVYRLGVAER
-956 QRDQSIGADNRA
+956 QREQSIGADNRA
-968 RAEKQVVEAEAEV
+968 RAQQRVEQAEATV
-981 EKIDR
+981 EKIEG
-986 QLAALASHEDDVYRK
+986 QLAALANREDDVYQK

-1007 RHRYAIPT
+1007 RRRYAVPT
-1015 GKRLLTAEFVI
+1015 GERLLTAEFVV

>member
-1 MHPRT
+1 MVP
-6 SPRTTAP
+6 
-13 PTRHPRVGQD
+13 
-23 GWCARLPVWT
+23 
-33 LKNAPLHPIHR
+33 HPIHR
-44 RYCAEELVRLRRAG
+44 RYRAEELVRLRRAG

-112 AQLLAEGMRRALII
+112 AQLLAEGMRRVLVI

-135 QAELRDLFGINA
+135 QAELRDLFGIDA
-147 RDASDDNVDVAAA
+147 RDASDDNVDVAAP

-201 RRYDKDGVYNEASPH
+201 RRYGKSGVYDEASPH

-273 KASAGSESNG
+273 KASAGGEGSESNG

-374 AASLRGVAARLQRMT
+374 AASLRGVAARLQRMR
-389 QGHAGEGRSDL
+389 QGNAGADRSDL
-400 DDLEDDADP
+400 EDLEDDADP
-409 APPAADEVISVGA
+409 APPAAEAISVGA
-422 SPPHPNTAKIA
+422 SPPRLNTAKIA
-433 EERAWVLDFIHRA
+433 EERARVQDFIQRA
-446 ETLPED
+446 DTLPD
-452 SKAESLVKVVH
+452 DTKAESLVKVVH

-486 YLRALLV
+486 YLRA
-493 EKTSLREQDIT
+493 
-504 LFRGVNDSPRASEA
+504 
-518 LRVWREE
+518 
-525 VDAETP
+525 
-531 RHLRPS
+531 HLRPS

-596 YGQQRDVTVINFLA
+596 YGQKRDVTVINFLA

-687 LEERRRDLDRTREH
+687 LEERRRELDRTREH

-753 SERAGRPVIHFGA
+753 SEREGRPAIHFGA
-766 SSRLPAPFAAGGTV
+766 SSRLPAPFAEGGTV
-780 VLGGAQ
+780 VLGGAH

-797 HPLVQAAVASAREDC
+797 HPLVQAAVASARQDC

-822 GASAPKAL
+822 DASAPKAL

-879 QPCADSAGP
+879 QPCADSAEP
-888 ATPLAVTEAHLD
+888 ATPLDVTEAHLD

-917 NQQGFEQTMAQLDQ
+917 NQRGFEQTMTQLDQ

-946 QTQRLAAAER
+946 QTQRLAAAEQ

-968 RAEKQVVEAEAEV
+968 RAEKRVVEAEAEV
-981 EKIDR
+981 EQIDR

-1007 RHRYAIPT
+1007 RRRYAIPT
-1015 GKRLLTAEFVI
+1015 GERLLTAEFVI